1 MSVIIVTRTNKY
13 GLVPETTALQ
23 DRLVD
28 KTQLSRLINPQ
39 YTHLRYHRDRGRGT
53 GTGGQGGF
61 GFLMVQKAGEEVEEE
76 EVKEMRLGKYEVGRT
91 LGEGNF
97 GKVKYARDVETGR
110 GFAVKILE
118 KSRIINLKITDQVIS
133 LPGLTPF
140 TLHFL

>member
-1 MSVIIVTRTNKY
+1 
-13 GLVPETTALQ
+13 
-23 DRLVD
+23 
-28 KTQLSRLINPQ
+28 
-39 YTHLRYHRDRGRGT
+39 
-53 GTGGQGGF
+53 
-61 GFLMVQKAGEEVEEE
+61 MVRKAGREVEEE